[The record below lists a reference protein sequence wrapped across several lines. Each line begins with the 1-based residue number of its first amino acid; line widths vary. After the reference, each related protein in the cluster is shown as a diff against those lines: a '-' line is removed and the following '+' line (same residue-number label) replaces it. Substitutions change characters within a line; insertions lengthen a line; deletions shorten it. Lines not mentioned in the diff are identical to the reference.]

1 MPKKF
6 IVGNWK
12 MQLTHGEAVDLARE
26 LKKLFSKDKL
36 SRDTEVAVAPDFLS
50 FAEVAKILKGSDIVM
65 AAQDGWYKEK
75 GSFTGEVSLHMLKDL
90 GCQYVILGHSERRKF
105 LKETDGLIN
114 KKITAALQHDLTPI
128 VCIGETFDQRKDGRK
143 DIIIVQQVQAAL
155 KGIDILPE
163 QTLIIAYEPVWVI
176 GSGQAINPAE
186 AIHTSMIIKQSLI
199 DVLEHQDLPLVKI
212 IYGGSVD
219 SQNISSF
226 LSSDAIEGALVG
238 GASLQAE
245 EFMKLIKQ
253 A

>member
-6 IVGNWK
+6 IIGNWK
-12 MQLTHGEAVDLARE
+12 MQLTHDESVSLAKE
-26 LKKLFSKDKL
+26 LKTLLSSKKLPAN
-36 SRDTEVAVAPDFLS
+36 TEIAVAPDFLS
-50 FAEVAKILKGSDIVM
+50 LAAAAKVLKDTGIVM
-65 AAQDGWYKEK
+65 AAQDGWYEEE
-75 GSFTGEVSLHMLKDL
+75 GSFTGEVSLRMLKDL

-105 LKETDGLIN
+105 LNETDELIN
-114 KKITAALQHDLTPI
+114 KKITAALKYGLTPI

-143 DIIIVQQVQAAL
+143 DVVIMQQVQAAL
-155 KGIDILPE
+155 KGIDIKPE

-176 GSGQAINPAE
+176 GSGQAIDPAE
-186 AIHTSMIIKQSLI
+186 AVHTTMIIKQSLT

-219 SQNISSF
+219 AQNINAF
-226 LSSDAIEGALVG
+226 VSSDAIEGALVG

-245 EFMKLIKQ
+245 EFIKLIKQ